1 MEVNTMSV
9 VVLLEIQVKPEAVN
23 EVKALLKQIL
33 PDTRA
38 YAGCQG
44 IDIYGNLDNTGNLVF
59 YEWWESRDHYQKYL
73 AWRTETGTVAQLGTK
88 LTGPPSIRYDQR
100 VDV

>member
-1 MEVNTMSV
+1 MEVNKMSV
-9 VVLLEIQVKPEAVN
+9 MVLVEMQVKPEVVN
-23 EVKALLKQIL
+23 EVKGLLKQML

-44 IDIYGNLDNTGNLVF
+44 IDIYDNVDDTGDLVF
-59 YEWWESRDHYQKYL
+59 YERWDTRDHYQRYL
-73 AWRTETGTVAQLGTK
+73 AWRTETGAFDKLGAK
-88 LTGPPSIRYDQR
+88 LSGPPKIRYYDR

>member
-1 MEVNTMSV
+1 MEVNNMSV

-23 EVKALLKQIL
+23 EVKAMLKQIL

-44 IDIYGNLDNTGNLVF
+44 IDIYGNLDDAGNLVF
-59 YEWWESRDHYQKYL
+59 YERWESRDHYQKYL
-73 AWRTETGTVAQLGTK
+73 AWRTETGAVAQLSAK
-88 LTGPPSIRYDQR
+88 LTGPPSIRYYER
-100 VDV
+100 VDA

>member
-1 MEVNTMSV
+1 MSV
-9 VVLLEIQVKPEAVN
+9 MVLVEMQVKPEAVN
-23 EVKALLKQIL
+23 EVKGLLKQML

-44 IDIYGNLDNTGNLVF
+44 IDIYDNVDDTGDLVF
-59 YEWWESRDHYQKYL
+59 YERWDTRDHYQRYL
-73 AWRTETGTVAQLGTK
+73 AWRTKTGTLGQLGEK
-88 LTGPPSIRYDQR
+88 LSGSPKIRYFDR

>member
-1 MEVNTMSV
+1 MSV

-23 EVKALLKQIL
+23 EVKGFLKQVL

-44 IDIYGNLDNTGNLVF
+44 IDIYSNADEPGNMVF
-59 YEWWESRDHYQKYL
+59 YERWDSRDHYQRYL
-73 AWRTETGTVAQLGTK
+73 AWRTETGVLDQLTSK
-88 LTGPPSIRYDQR
+88 LAAPPKIRYYER
-100 VDV
+100 VDA